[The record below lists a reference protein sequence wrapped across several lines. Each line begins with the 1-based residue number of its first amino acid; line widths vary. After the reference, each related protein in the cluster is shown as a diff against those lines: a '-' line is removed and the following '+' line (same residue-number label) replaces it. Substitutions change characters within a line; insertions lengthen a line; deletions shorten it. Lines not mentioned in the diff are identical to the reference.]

1 MDNRS
6 TAVMLLTVSIAAMAP
21 DIPFIPDLV
30 ERDRAP
36 WARKG
41 SRGPGQRRFGGD
53 TKACRKRSPRFT
65 ANGRKLKRR
74 KQHR

>member
-1 MDNRS
+1 MDNRA
-6 TAVMLLTVSIAAMAP
+6 TAVMLLTISAAAMAP

-41 SRGPGQRRFGGD
+41 SRGPGRRRWGGD
-53 TKACRKRSPRFT
+53 TKASRRNSPRFT
-65 ANGRKLKRR
+65 ANGRKLKRKKNR
-74 KQHR
+74 R